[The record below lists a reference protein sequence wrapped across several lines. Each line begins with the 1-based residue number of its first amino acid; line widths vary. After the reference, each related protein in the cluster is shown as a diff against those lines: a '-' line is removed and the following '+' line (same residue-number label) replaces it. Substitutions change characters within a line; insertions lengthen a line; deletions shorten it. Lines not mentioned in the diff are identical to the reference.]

1 MSIDPNDWK
10 MAERIAENSNTYKT
24 PQEVLNAFEA
34 FMKQV
39 ENNQK
44 EGENEEG

>member
-1 MSIDPNDWK
+1 MAINPEDWK

-39 ENNQK
+39 QDNE
-44 EGENEEG
+44 EGENNEG

>member
-1 MSIDPNDWK
+1 MAIDPNDWK

-24 PQEVLNAFEA
+24 PQEVLAAFEE

-39 ENNQK
+39 E
-44 EGENEEG
+44 EEDNDDN

>member
-1 MSIDPNDWK
+1 VSIDPNDWK

-34 FMKQV
+34 LMKQI
-39 ENNQK
+39 ENDQE
-44 EGENEEG
+44 EGE

>member
-1 MSIDPNDWK
+1 MTINPEDWK

-39 ENNQK
+39 QDNE
-44 EGENEEG
+44 EGENNEG

>member
-10 MAERIAENSNTYKT
+10 MAERIAENSKVYKT
-24 PQEVLNAFEA
+24 PAEVLSAFEA

-39 ENNQK
+39 ENNQ
-44 EGENEEG
+44 EEGKNEKD

>member
-1 MSIDPNDWK
+1 MAIDPEDWK

-39 ENNQK
+39 ETD
-44 EGENEEG
+44 EEGQEND

>member
-1 MSIDPNDWK
+1 MTINPEEWK

-39 ENNQK
+39 QDNEK
-44 EGENEEG
+44 GENDEG

>member
-1 MSIDPNDWK
+1 MAINPEDWK

-39 ENNQK
+39 ETD
-44 EGENEEG
+44 EEGQEND

>member
-1 MSIDPNDWK
+1 MAIDPNDWK

-24 PQEVLNAFEA
+24 PQEVLAAFEA

-39 ENNQK
+39 E
-44 EGENEEG
+44 EEDNDDN

>member
-39 ENNQK
+39 ETNEE

>member
-1 MSIDPNDWK
+1 MTIDPNDWK
-10 MAERIAENSNTYKT
+10 MAERIAENSKVYKT

-39 ENNQK
+39 QDD
-44 EGENEEG
+44 EEGQIHD

>member
-1 MSIDPNDWK
+1 MTINPEDWK

-39 ENNQK
+39 ETDE
-44 EGENEEG
+44 EGENNEG

>member
-1 MSIDPNDWK
+1 MAIDPNDWK

-39 ENNQK
+39 EK
-44 EGENEEG
+44 EEGENEKD

>member
-1 MSIDPNDWK
+1 MAIDPNDWK

-24 PQEVLNAFEA
+24 PQEVLAAFEQ

-39 ENNQK
+39 EEE
-44 EGENEEG
+44 EGETDEG

>member
-1 MSIDPNDWK
+1 MTINPEEWK

-24 PQEVLNAFEA
+24 PQDVLNAFEA

-39 ENNQK
+39 ETD
-44 EGENEEG
+44 EEGQKDD